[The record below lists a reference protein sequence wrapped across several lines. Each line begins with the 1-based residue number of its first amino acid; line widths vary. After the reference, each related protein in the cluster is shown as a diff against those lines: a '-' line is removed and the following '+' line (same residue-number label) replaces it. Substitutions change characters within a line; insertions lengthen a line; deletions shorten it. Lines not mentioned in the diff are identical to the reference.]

1 VKRGPGEVL
10 SPAAADRTLHT
21 GRPRKRQD
29 FSPRLPNKPTD
40 PWLPK
45 LLRFALRVRCGGLY
59 SVTIAI
65 SYYMGNLSRKA
76 RRCIQGMPYLRKE
89 LARRISIRT
98 GKVLVAPTTY
108 YVIFSGRCNLAC
120 PFCTIHTA
128 VEPILPDEVM
138 LRIVRQAAEL
148 SGSGFS
154 ISLSGGE
161 PMIYPAL
168 YPALELAQ
176 KLGIDFGFTTN
187 GLALTRANVQRVVAY
202 NPFNINVS
210 IESADAKINEALRP
224 FPNGTKR
231 SLDAVD
237 WLSEEKE
244 RTGSRLSLIVK
255 PTIMEQNYRSLPDL
269 VRHFGKHSKV
279 QINFQPY
286 VGPREQPFWVKDLA
300 RLAEVFCG
308 IAGAPAGRLFHY
320 RQPADLRGIPG
331 LHEQSSPPGQ
341 SQLPGFA
348 GTQTQ
353 LRHWPALDVH
363 LSQWRGAFL

>member
-1 VKRGPGEVL
+1 
-10 SPAAADRTLHT
+10 
-21 GRPRKRQD
+21 
-29 FSPRLPNKPTD
+29 
-40 PWLPK
+40 
-45 LLRFALRVRCGGLY
+45 
-59 SVTIAI
+59 
-65 SYYMGNLSRKA
+65 MGNLSRKA

-300 RLAEVFCG
+300 RLAEVFAELQALQREG
-308 IAGAPAGRLFHY
+308 YSIIGNQQTFEGFLAYMSNPPLQGNLSY
-320 RQPADLRGIPG
+320 LDLQGHKRNCDIG
-331 LHEQSSPPGQ
+331 LRSMFIFPNGE
-341 SQLPGFA
+341 
-348 GTQTQ
+348 
-353 LRHWPALDVH
+353 VH
-363 LSQWRGAFL
+363 FCDFLSQPIGNVHQQSLAEIYSGKIADAQRRRMVFCNIDCQQACKRPVPLWVKAKTFLKMG